1 MACSLLCLL
10 LACSAAC
17 EYVDGRA
24 ATLARSCWAFARA
37 AASSSAARRTCLER
51 FRDSAIRAHA
61 EGVPGAAPLQLVPA
75 EGGVSEQV
83 LVNVLATLDGVDGAD
98 EFDAGTLEI
107 VRQGVIEAVDIVD
120 ADLDIR
126 CSAALQGVSPA
137 FRGVS
142 PLENKLRRVGDNDCL
157 TREDRSGV
165 AHRSG
170 ATDGGA
176 GSVEGSRGG
185 SLESQMTAGLQE
197 VTAGLPPGVPTLLLE
212 PARRRLRSSKA
223 VSGGVNNGLNS
234 TGGCSFSAT
243 TGKLPSAKCAN
254 VLDVRGVAAKDDARV
269 EHSSFSSKADEKS
282 LIAAT
287 GGTLPMPMPISA
299 GFVSPL
305 ERAMQNGVEDRDE
318 KALEAEP
325 SDSAPTRLRGGGA
338 LPKSWRSMEGTD
350 SAIDIRVI

>member
-75 EGGVSEQV
+75 EGGVSERV
-83 LVNVLATLDGVDGAD
+83 LVNVLATLDGVEGAD

-107 VRQGVIEAVDIVD
+107 VRQGVIEAVEIVD

-170 ATDGGA
+170 
-176 GSVEGSRGG
+176 SVEGSRGG
-185 SLESQMTAGLQE
+185 SLESQMTAGLQG
-197 VTAGLPPGVPTLLLE
+197 VTAGLPPGVPALLLE

-318 KALEAEP
+318 
-325 SDSAPTRLRGGGA
+325 
-338 LPKSWRSMEGTD
+338 
-350 SAIDIRVI
+350 